1 MFKLNPA
8 KAPVIAKLSGM
19 KRIEILVSMPAQNRV
34 FVIDDHPL
42 ITIEAIKPRIVSKTI
57 KNHSSKIR
65 P

>member
-19 KRIEILVSMPAQNRV
+19 KRIEIFVSMPAQNLV
-34 FVIDDHPL
+34 FVIECHPL
-42 ITIEAIKPRIVSKTI
+42 ITIEAINPKIVSKTM
-57 KNHSSKIR
+57 KNHSSKIS

>member
-8 KAPVIAKLSGM
+8 NAPVIAKLRGI

-34 FVIDDHPL
+34 FVIECHPL
-42 ITIEAIKPRIVSKTI
+42 ITIEAISPSSVSKTM
-57 KNHSSKIR
+57 KNHSSKIN